1 VIGDGIQNID
11 KEREREKMRIE
22 RNGSEKGEETGWTG
36 MYCRERDITVLCLPS
51 PSSVVPLPISSSI
64 PIFYFFKD

>member
-22 RNGSEKGEETGWTG
+22 EE
-36 MYCRERDITVLCLPS
+36 REMGARRGRRRAGPACTVGRET
-51 PSSVVPLPISSSI
+51 
-64 PIFYFFKD
+64 